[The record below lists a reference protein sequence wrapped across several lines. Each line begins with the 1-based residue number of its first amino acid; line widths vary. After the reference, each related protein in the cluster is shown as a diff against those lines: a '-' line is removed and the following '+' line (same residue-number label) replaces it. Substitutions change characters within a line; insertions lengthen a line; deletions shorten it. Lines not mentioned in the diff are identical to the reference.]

1 MARPGAKLVLVGA
14 LLAITGFGLMQV
26 GIRKGNCTDCDE
38 KPEETIADVAQA
50 SAEIEEEK

>member
-14 LLAITGFGLMQV
+14 LLAITGFGLMQI

-38 KPEETIADVAQA
+38 KPEETIADIAQA